1 MFLCVYFFLSVII
14 FLFRRKFFVLTF
26 FPFMWEFFFFK
37 EFYFARMFS
46 TMSPHLLTGVFHH
59 FFSCRSFPLKLL
71 LLLLLSIS
79 VGMFCLCL
87 CLSLYSMKR
96 FLDKLKLHSL
106 YLFKRKAH
114 TIIIPRV
121 HIQISHFLSLAKI
134 QTQSLIYST
143 VTTSPGRT

>member
-1 MFLCVYFFLSVII
+1 VRLLFFLSVII
-14 FLFRRKFFVLTF
+14 FWFRRKFFVRTF

-46 TMSPHLLTGVFHH
+46 TMSPHLLTVLFHN
-59 FFSCRSFPLKLL
+59 FSSCRSFHLKFFIM
-71 LLLLLSIS
+71 SIS
-79 VGMFCLCL
+79 ICMFCLCL
-87 CLSLYSMKR
+87 CVSLYSMKR